1 MTTAEAI
8 DPAPQVVDLEER
20 NWLPRHCRG
29 DVSAFAELMGAYR
42 TLVFTFLQRYGVRAD
57 ERDDLFQEI
66 FLKIHLAADS
76 YQPSQP
82 LRPWIVT
89 IVLNTVRN
97 ARRKQGRAFWLAAR
111 AGEMKPGTA
120 PATDRVVNDRATV
133 EWLEGR
139 IGQLPAVQREVLVLS
154 TLKGLR
160 MQDVAAVMQLPENT
174 IKTHLRRARVNLAGQ
189 LAARVSGENSQ

>member
-8 DPAPQVVDLEER
+8 DPAPEVLDLEER

-29 DVSAFAELMGAYR
+29 DARAFGKLLNAYR
-42 TLVFTFLQRYGVRAD
+42 TLVFTFLQRYGVTRD
-57 ERDDLFQEI
+57 QRDDLFQEV
-66 FLKIHLAADS
+66 FLKIHLAASS
-76 YQPSQP
+76 YRPSKP

-97 ARRKQGRAFWLAAR
+97 ARRKQGRERWLAAR
-111 AGEMKPGTA
+111 AAQMRPDCA
-120 PATDRVVNDRATV
+120 PPSDRVVNDRDTV

-139 IGQLPAVQREVLVLS
+139 IGELPAVQREVLVLS

-160 MQDVAAVMQLPENT
+160 LQDIAAVMQMPENT
-174 IKTHLRRARVNLAGQ
+174 IKTHLRRARVKLAGQ
-189 LAARVSGENSQ
+189 LALRVSGEVTQ